1 MSEYSK
7 QGIIDDQEDI
17 RIINLTQEVASL
29 KAWVEQLGKSEA
41 LYAERVIQ
49 STMDIT
55 QLQDQFDNIS
65 ELMTGLEQ
73 RFEIHVKWNKVELA
87 ATADNTNWLEE
98 LKDKAD
104 WIPVLQEKVKRI
116 EECEDLRDK
125 QMKVLQKVINKQIKF
140 IENHVN

>member
-1 MSEYSK
+1 MN
-7 QGIIDDQEDI
+7 DQEDI

-55 QLQDQFDNIS
+55 QLQ
-65 ELMTGLEQ
+65 EQ
-73 RFEIHVKWNKVELA
+73 
-87 ATADNTNWLEE
+87 
-98 LKDKAD
+98 
-104 WIPVLQEKVKRI
+104 VLRL

-125 QMKVLQKVINKQIKF
+125 QMKVLETVINKFLKTM
-140 IENHVN
+140 

>member
-29 KAWVEQLGKSEA
+29 KAWVEQIGKSEA

-55 QLQDQFDNIS
+55 QLQ
-65 ELMTGLEQ
+65 EQ
-73 RFEIHVKWNKVELA
+73 
-87 ATADNTNWLEE
+87 
-98 LKDKAD
+98 
-104 WIPVLQEKVKRI
+104 VLRL

-125 QMKVLQKVINKQIKF
+125 QMKVLETVINKQIKF